1 MQIFSFDPNIISPSA
16 LGSFAQY
23 IKDTTGAPENE
34 ILFIP
39 RGMQY
44 YEDASIETLMS
55 FRNII
60 NEALNK
66 KLTQGIQ
73 DAIDNQPK

>member
-1 MQIFSFDPNIISPSA
+1 MQIFSFDPEVIKPEA
-16 LGSFAQY
+16 LESFAHY
-23 IKDTTGAPENE
+23 LHDTAGMDEKD

-44 YEDASIETLMS
+44 YEDASVETLMS

-66 KLTQGIQ
+66 KLSQGIQ
-73 DAIDNQPK
+73 DAIDNQP